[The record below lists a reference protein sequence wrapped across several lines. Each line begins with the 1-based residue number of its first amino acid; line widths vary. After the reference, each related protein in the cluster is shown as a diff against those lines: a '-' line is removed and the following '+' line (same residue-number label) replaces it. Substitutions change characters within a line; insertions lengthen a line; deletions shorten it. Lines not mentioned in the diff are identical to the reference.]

1 MGVSFSELR
10 AVCQLPVASRNDV
23 AGLLFGDRCSLP
35 ITKLFVDQGLSPSI
49 ATVGMLVTG
58 VLGSALQLGG
68 ELAAI
73 AGAAL
78 LVLYY
83 LLDCV
88 DGEVA
93 RWHRIEHA
101 LWGYYEYIF
110 HFVVKPLVYLCLG
123 FALWSSSGSTLY
135 LVACVSAAVATLWL
149 KLFFAVPSLVFV
161 GSVLRGSASAERP
174 YRAYLTPARERAAA
188 PAEPVPGAGGEV
200 FRLRLDRV
208 TLRSLMTNFD
218 IGLVLLLLACV
229 LDLLI
234 DPVQAPLLGPL
245 EARGAWLLWY
255 GLVLPI
261 DFVDYLRTF
270 VRNRHF
276 DQTMVQLLARA
287 DGFAL
292 RPDDEGEGADPPDAD
307 VDRSGS

>member
-1 MGVSFSELR
+1 MKK
-10 AVCQLPVASRNDV
+10 
-23 AGLLFGDRCSLP
+23 
-35 ITKLFVDQGLSPSI
+35 ITEKNNF
-49 ATVGMLVTG
+49 
-58 VLGSALQLGG
+58 
-68 ELAAI
+68 
-73 AGAAL
+73 
-78 LVLYY
+78 
-83 LLDCV
+83 
-88 DGEVA
+88 
-93 RWHRIEHA
+93 
-101 LWGYYEYIF
+101 
-110 HFVVKPLVYLCLG
+110 VYL
-123 FALWSSSGSTLY
+123 
-135 LVACVSAAVATLWL
+135 AV
-149 KLFFAVPSLVFV
+149 
-161 GSVLRGSASAERP
+161 
-174 YRAYLTPARERAAA
+174 
-188 PAEPVPGAGGEV
+188 
-200 FRLRLDRV
+200 
-208 TLRSLMTNFD
+208 
-218 IGLVLLLLACV
+218 GLVLLLLACV